1 MLNYE
6 QPKKPSFLAKGFHYL
21 CLAIALLCII
31 YIWKWNIQN
40 KETEKIL
47 SSIDEAI
54 VEQEEQTIII
64 GISADTGESQIVSSS
79 SEQIEDGT
87 GTTVTEPSSTVS
99 ITTFQI
105 DFQRLKNENPDTV
118 GVLKLNGTDIR
129 YPVVQASNNEYY
141 INHSFDKSS
150 NNAGWI
156 FVNAANRLDGT
167 DKNITVFGHN
177 RKDDS
182 MFGTL
187 KNALT
192 KDWYSNVVNRYILW
206 QDVNGEKVYEIFS
219 VYQIKVEEYYMQN
232 DFSSDSEYMTFL
244 NTMKK
249 RSVHSFE
256 TTLNPSD
263 QILTLSTC
271 STGDNRTVL
280 HAKLMK

>member
-6 QPKKPSFLAKGFHYL
+6 KTKKPPFLAKGFHYL
-21 CLAIALLCII
+21 CLAIALLCVV
-31 YIWKWNIQN
+31 YIWKWDIQN
-40 KETEKIL
+40 KESEKVL
-47 SSIDEAI
+47 ASIDNAI

-64 GISADTGESQIVSSS
+64 GTSLDTGESQIISVPSDMVDENNES
-79 SEQIEDGT
+79 T
-87 GTTVTEPSSTVS
+87 GTESAQSVS

-105 DFQRLKNENPDTV
+105 DVQKLKNENSDTV
-118 GVLKLNGTDIR
+118 GVIKLNGTNIR

-206 QDVNGEKVYEIFS
+206 QDINGERVYEIFS
-219 VYQIKVEEYYMQN
+219 VYQIKSEEYYMQN

-249 RSVHSFE
+249 RSVHQYE
-256 TTLNPSD
+256 TTLNPTD